1 MATFVLEDL
10 QASIDV
16 FVFPKTMAEYGA
28 LLDDDAIVVLKGRV
42 DMRDDR
48 VKLVCME
55 IQRPDL
61 VHGRAALSCG
71 FSLTQRADGHDGQP
85 AQTPPSEH
93 PGGSPVMLHVGEKVL
108 KLPAEFNVDSHR
120 GLVGELR
127 VLLGPK
133 AILS

>member
-10 QASIDV
+10 QASIEV

-61 VHGRAALSCG
+61 ATDVRSELRILLSPNALTDSKVNQ
-71 FSLTQRADGHDGQP
+71 LKHLL
-85 AQTPPSEH
+85 SEH
-93 PGGSPVMLHVGEKVL
+93 PGASPVLLHVGEKVL
-108 KLPAEFNVDSHR
+108 KLPTDSTWTATGDWSASCGSCLAR
-120 GLVGELR
+120 R
-127 VLLGPK
+127 PF
-133 AILS
+133 